1 MPDPKY
7 RKIIHL
13 DLDAFFCAVEELDHP
28 ELAGKAFAVGGRSG
42 ERGVIASC
50 SYPARK
56 KGVHSAMPTSQAL
69 RLCPDLILVSG
80 RHGRYGEKS
89 DRVMEI
95 LRRVTPLMEQ
105 VSIDEAFLDVSD
117 LQQDPELIAREL
129 QATVAV
135 ETGLPCSL
143 GVATNKLVA
152 KIATDTGKA
161 RSKGNTYPR
170 AILVVPPGR
179 EAEFLAPLP
188 VKAMW
193 GVGPKMEESLR
204 KLGIHTIGDLAAIP
218 EKSLIQKYGKYGSD
232 LFKHAQGI
240 DDSPV
245 VVEHE
250 VKSISQET
258 TFDRDSADLNFLRQT
273 LRGLSAQVGY
283 RLRQA
288 GVCGGVIRIKLRW
301 SDFSTHTRQISIDP
315 PTDQDGVIY
324 NTAQELFMSI
334 WEHGRPVRLLG
345 VGVANL
351 TDKVH
356 QMTLWETPNEK
367 ERKLLTAL
375 DDLREKYG
383 RNAIQRA
390 ENLQSQKE
398 KANLRRK

>member
-1 MPDPKY
+1 MRY

-50 SYPARK
+50 SYPARR
-56 KGVHSAMPTSQAL
+56 KGVHSAMPTAQAL
-69 RLCPDLILVSG
+69 RLCPELILVSG
-80 RHGRYGEKS
+80 RHGRYSEKS

-95 LRRVTPLMEQ
+95 LGRISPLMEQ
-105 VSIDEAFLDVSD
+105 VSIDEAFLDVTD
-117 LQQDPELIAREL
+117 LPQDPETIAREL
-129 QATVAV
+129 QSTVAV
-135 ETGLPCSL
+135 ETRLPCSL

-161 RSKGNTYPR
+161 RSQGNSYPR
-170 AILVVPPGR
+170 AILVVPPGT

-193 GVGPKMEESLR
+193 GVGPKMEESLHR
-204 KLGIHTIGDLAAIP
+204 LGIHTLGELAAVS
-218 EKSLIQKYGKYGSD
+218 EKSLIAHYGKYGSD
-232 LFKHAQGI
+232 LFRHAHGI

-250 VKSISQET
+250 IKSISQET
-258 TFDRDSADLNFLRQT
+258 TFDRDSADLTFLRQT
-273 LRGLSAQVGY
+273 LRHLSSQVGY

-288 GVCGGVIRIKLRW
+288 GICGKVIRIKLRW
-301 SDFSTHTRQISIDP
+301 SDFSTHTRQVSIEQ
-315 PTDQDGVIY
+315 PTDQDGVILQ
-324 NTAQELFMSI
+324 TAEELFMSI

-345 VGVANL
+345 VGVSDL

-367 ERKLLTAL
+367 ERKLLSAL
-375 DDLREKYG
+375 DDLREKFG
-383 RNAIQRA
+383 RNAVQRA
-390 ENLQSQKE
+390 ENLPNRQDKPKSH
-398 KANLRRK
+398 